1 MEIYRISVF
10 VHVSILYQE
19 IREFNL
25 MKICII
31 GTGYVGLVTGA
42 CFAEAGNTVWCV
54 DVDQTKINNLNDGIL
69 PIYEPGL
76 DIIVQRNHAKGRLIF
91 TTQLADGIN
100 SADVSF
106 IAVGTP
112 MDEDGSAD
120 LKHVY
125 QVCEDICKVAK
136 KEVLIG
142 TKSTVPVGT
151 GDKIEALFQE
161 KLGQPFVVFSNP
173 EFLKEGDAV
182 SDFMKPDRVVIG
194 TNDERILPL
203 VTELYAPFQQQ
214 RQRLVIMG
222 RRSAEIT
229 KYAANAMLALRIS
242 YMNELANFCD
252 VVGGNINDVRVGIGS
267 DSRIGPAF
275 LYSGLGFGGS
285 CFPKDVNALNRV
297 AHENGLELKTI
308 TALGEVNKAQPKVFF
323 KKIEKHFGGMSQLNG
338 KVFALWGLS
347 FKAKTDD
354 TRCSPAL
361 ILADLLLAAGAE
373 VRCFDPEAMPHV
385 KAQYGNKLTYCD
397 EKMDC
402 LTGAHALIIATDW
415 SEFRSPDFT
424 AIKSRLHSPV
434 VFDGRNLYD
443 GRHLKSQG
451 FAYYGMG
458 TAHG

>member
-1 MEIYRISVF
+1 
-10 VHVSILYQE
+10 
-19 IREFNL
+19 

-42 CFAEAGNTVWCV
+42 CFAETGNTVLCV
-54 DVDQTKINNLNDGIL
+54 DVDENKVTKLNNGVI

-76 DIIVQRNHAKGRLIF
+76 EDLVTRNREKGRLIF
-91 TTQLADGIN
+91 TTNLAEGIN
-100 SADVSF
+100 NADVSF

-136 KEVLIG
+136 KEVIIA

-151 GDKIEALFQE
+151 GDKIENLFKE
-161 KLGQPFVVFSNP
+161 KLKQRFVVFSNP

-182 SDFMKPDRVVIG
+182 HDFLKPDRIVVG
-194 TNDERILPL
+194 TNDKSIVPL

-214 RQRLVIMG
+214 RSRLIIMG

-252 VVGGNINDVRVGIGS
+252 MVGANIHDVRVGIGS

-285 CFPKDVNALNRV
+285 CFPKDVNALARV
-297 AHENGLELKTI
+297 AHENGMELLTI
-308 TALGEVNKAQPKVFF
+308 TALSEVNKNQPGLFF
-323 KKIEKHFGGMSQLNG
+323 KKICTHFGGKTALKN
-338 KVFALWGLS
+338 KTIALWGLS

-354 TRCSPAL
+354 IRCSPAL
-361 ILADLLLAAGAE
+361 AIANLLTEEG
-373 VRCFDPEAMPHV
+373 VRIRAFDPEALPHV
-385 KAQYGNKLTYCD
+385 KRECGDRFTYCED
-397 EKMDC
+397 KMDC
-402 LTGAHALIIATDW
+402 LTGADALVVATEW
-415 SEFRSPDFT
+415 SEFKSPDFE
-424 AIKSRLHSPV
+424 AIRAKLSSPV
-434 VFDGRNLYD
+434 IFDGRNLYNV
-443 GRHLKSQG
+443 RHLKEQG
-451 FAYYGMG
+451 FTCYGVG
-458 TAHG
+458 TNL